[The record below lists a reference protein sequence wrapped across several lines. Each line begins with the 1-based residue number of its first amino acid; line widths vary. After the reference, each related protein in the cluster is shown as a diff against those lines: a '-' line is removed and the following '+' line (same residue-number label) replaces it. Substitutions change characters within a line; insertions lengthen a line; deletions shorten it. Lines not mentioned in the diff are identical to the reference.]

1 MSVLEKTITL
11 LQEMPETSIK
21 KVYQFIQT
29 LQSQQNNAITTIQKT
44 TENNQSKAL
53 ESYQALQSY
62 IGILPKDFDYKKELE
77 EAREEK
83 YGRFD

>member
-1 MSVLEKTITL
+1 MSTLEKTITL
-11 LQEMPETSIK
+11 LQEMPEISVK
-21 KVYQFIQT
+21 KVYQFIQN
-29 LQSQQNNAITTIQKT
+29 LQSQQNNELTTIQKT

-77 EAREEK
+77 EAMEEK

>member
-1 MSVLEKTITL
+1 MLVLEKTITL
-11 LQEMPETSIK
+11 LQEMPEISVK
-21 KVYQFIQT
+21 KVYQFIQN
-29 LQSQQNNAITTIQKT
+29 LQSQQNNELTTIQKT

>member
-11 LQEMPETSIK
+11 LQEMPEISVK
-21 KVYQFIQT
+21 KVYQFIQN
-29 LQSQQNNAITTIQKT
+29 LQSQQNNELTTIQKT

-77 EAREEK
+77 EEKKEK